1 MKKLDFYPEEW
12 DRLIKECDFTDLELR
27 IIELTRR
34 GWFIHDIASEL
45 YVSEGTVKR
54 RRKSIENK
62 ILNYILIS
70 KF

>member
-12 DRLIKECDFTDLELR
+12 DMFIKECDFTDLELH

-34 GWFIHDIASEL
+34 GWFIPDIAAEL
-45 YVSEGTVKR
+45 YVSEGTVKM

-62 ILNYILIS
+62 ILHYRLIS